1 MKKGIIYSIITALFF
16 TTLEPVS
23 KLIAEVVNP
32 YAITFWRFLIGSIIL
47 LPFAIIK
54 IKKEKIH
61 ITLKDFGI
69 MTLMGSIFIC
79 IIMVALQIA
88 VKMSSSPAITSMV
101 FSTNSV
107 FTILFAM
114 FILKDKMTKNK
125 LIAVI
130 LCSIGIVLC
139 TDFSKGA
146 NISSLLLA
154 VFAALTFSM
163 YTVLSKKYMAK
174 VGGIIQTAFTFFMGS
189 IVLLIALLIIGVDVS
204 PTTDVSTLSILL
216 YLGVLVT
223 GVGYWSYFKGV
234 EKGGAII
241 GSMAFFIKPILTPF
255 VTWVVN
261 DITPSF
267 MVFAALAFIVVGSYF
282 ATYKKEK

>member
-79 IIMVALQIA
+79 IIMVSLQFA

-114 FILKDKMTKNK
+114 FILKDKLTKNK
-125 LIAVI
+125 IIAVI
-130 LCSIGIVLC
+130 LCSIGIILC

-146 NISSLLLA
+146 NLSSLLLA

-189 IVLLIALLIIGVDVS
+189 IVLLIALLVMGVDVS
-204 PTTDVSTLSILL
+204 PTSDISTLSILI

-261 DITPSF
+261 GITPSF
-267 MVFAALAFIVVGSYF
+267 MVFAALAFIVVGSYY
-282 ATYKKEK
+282 ATYKK